1 MSYCSKDYQ
10 FIGDRYINI
19 KNTTAEC
26 GEIMWYERNIDSNTV
41 PTECLICIE
50 AESEMY
56 TKYAHPKAHIEAH
69 TQATKAAETLA
80 IKEKTTEDY
89 LSYYTFHYGREYIKI
104 YKNLY
109 DKYRN
114 EYSKIVLGRTYD
126 KNDRICDYHQD
137 TIRFHYEFK
146 EELPC

>member
-50 AESEMY
+50 AENELY
-56 TKYAHPKAHIEAH
+56 TKYAHPKAHLEA
-69 TQATKAAETLA
+69 QTKANIIAESNA
-80 IKEKTTEDY
+80 IKEKDTD
-89 LSYYTFHYGREYIKI
+89 EYIDYYIFFYGKEYKKI
-104 YKNLY
+104 YKEKLNY
-109 DKYRN
+109 YKH
-114 EYSKIVLGRTYD
+114 EYHTIVLGRNYQQDD
-126 KNDRICDYHQD
+126 KICNHHRECIQY
-137 TIRFHYEFK
+137 HYE
-146 EELPC
+146 LR